1 MRRPAAPDGSLVTP
15 VRLPISDMLALG
27 IDRLWSRPTRA
38 LLSALGISI
47 GIATMIVVTGIPASS
62 QRAVLDDLA
71 ALGPDLLRASAQPD
85 PDQGTPAG
93 MPEGALGMARRIGP
107 VLATSGVANTHATV
121 RRNDRVE
128 DGSETG
134 GITVL
139 AARPDLLPL
148 LGGRLS
154 SGTGLT
160 AANARFPVA
169 VLGHRAA
176 TWLGITDLPPGTPSP
191 RILLNDVWFSVIGVM
206 APVPLAGDIEQSVLV
221 GWSAAQSEL
230 AFDNRPTVVY
240 VRSAP
245 SSVDDVRAVLSR
257 TLDPEHPGLVQVSRP
272 SAALA
277 ARNITQTA
285 FSTLSIGLAGIALLI
300 GGVGVTNTMVVSV
313 LERRREIGLRRAL
326 GATRRQIR
334 AQFLT
339 ESVLLCLVG
348 GLIGIGIGVLG
359 AIGYAVVHDWPVV
372 IPVGSLLVGLAAS
385 GCLGVVAGVY
395 PAVRAS
401 LLSPTEALAADAR

>member
-1 MRRPAAPDGSLVTP
+1 
-15 VRLPISDMLALG
+15 MLALG
-27 IDRLWSRPTRA
+27 IDRLRSRPIRA

-47 GIATMIVVTGIPASS
+47 GIATMVVVTGIPASS
-62 QRAVLDDLA
+62 ERAVLDDLA
-71 ALGPDLLRASAQPD
+71 ALGPDLLRASAQPGS
-85 PDQGTPAG
+85 DQETPAG
-93 MPEGALGMARRIGP
+93 MPEEAIAMAQRIGP
-107 VLATSGVANTHATV
+107 VLATSGVANTHAKV

-128 DGSETG
+128 DGSQSG

-139 AARPDLLPL
+139 AARPDLMPL
-148 LGGRLS
+148 LGSRLS

-160 AANARFPVA
+160 AANDRFPVA

-176 TWLGITDLPPGTPSP
+176 TWLGITKISPHSPSA
-191 RILLNDVWFSVIGVM
+191 RILINNVWFTVIGVM

-221 GWSAAQSEL
+221 GWPAAQAEL
-230 AFDNRPTVVY
+230 DFDGRPTVVF
-240 VRSAP
+240 VRSAS
-245 SSVDDVRAVLSR
+245 SSVDDVRSVLPR

-277 ARNITQTA
+277 ARNITQSA
-285 FSTLSIGLAGIALLI
+285 FSTLSLGLAGVALLI

-326 GATRRQIR
+326 GATRRQIG
-334 AQFLT
+334 AQFVT
-339 ESVLLCLVG
+339 ESVLLCSVG
-348 GLIGIGIGVLG
+348 GLIGVGIGVLG
-359 AIGYAVVHDWPVV
+359 VTGYAAARDWPVT
-372 IPVGSLLVGLAAS
+372 IPVGSLLLGFAAS
-385 GCLGVVAGVY
+385 GGLGVVAGVY